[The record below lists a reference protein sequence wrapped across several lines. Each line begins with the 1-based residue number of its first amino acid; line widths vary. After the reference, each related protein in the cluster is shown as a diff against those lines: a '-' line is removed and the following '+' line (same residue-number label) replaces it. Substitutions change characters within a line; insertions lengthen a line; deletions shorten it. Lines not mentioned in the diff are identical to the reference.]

1 MRVRTSA
8 GELAGLRTATG
19 VAAYLGIP
27 YAAAPV
33 GERRFAAPA
42 PAPAWDGVRDAT
54 RFGPTAP
61 QTPYPPALA
70 RLLPTV
76 TIPGD
81 EVLNLNVW
89 TPADRDAAGRPVLVW
104 FHGGALTRGTAAL
117 PVYDG
122 ASFARQGIVVVSANY
137 RLGAEG
143 FSVLAGAPANLGLAD
158 QLAVLRWVRDEIGAF
173 GGDPGRVTV
182 MGESAGGTTTAALMV
197 SPRAAGLFHRAIV
210 QSGPLDAAPLDE
222 AAAVTRRMARRL
234 GVPATREAFAR
245 IPPQRL
251 LAALAPASPLKGAA
265 GFRIAVDHDLVPRAV
280 DAAVAES
287 SMPLL
292 TGTTTDE
299 YRLWMVPDGSVH
311 RIRRLHLLLARLKYR
326 IPSSVMREYTAATPG
341 ERFGELATDLLL
353 RVPMTDAADAR
364 RAPTWVYEF
373 AWPSP
378 VLGIG
383 AAHATEL
390 PFVFNTLGA
399 AAELVG
405 PGAPQALADE
415 MHAVWARFVHGEEP
429 GWPRWGATRPVRVFD
444 GAGNPVVND
453 PRGVRRSAMSAA
465 LAARRAAVA
474 GRGR

>member
-1 MRVRTSA
+1 MRVRVSA
-8 GELAGLRTATG
+8 GELAGAEHGG
-19 VAAYLGIP
+19 VASFLGIP

-33 GERRFAAPA
+33 GEHRFAAPA

-89 TPADRDAAGRPVLVW
+89 AAADRDAAGRPVLVW
-104 FHGGALTRGTAAL
+104 FHGGSLTRGTAAL

-210 QSGPLDAAPLDE
+210 QSGPLDAAPLGG
-222 AAAVTRRMARRL
+222 AAKVTRRMARRL

-245 IPPQRL
+245 IPPEQLVTLQR
-251 LAALAPASPLKGAA
+251 A
-265 GFRIAVDHDLVPRAV
+265 FRLAVDDDLVPRAV

-287 SMPLL
+287 GMPLL

-311 RIRRLHLLLARLKYR
+311 RIGRLHLLLARLKYR
-326 IPSSVMREYTAATPG
+326 IPSSVMREYTAAGPG

-364 RAPTWVYEF
+364 VGPTWVYEF

-390 PFVFNTLGA
+390 PFVFNTLGSSKG
-399 AAELVG
+399 LVG
-405 PGAPQALADE
+405 PEAPQALADE

-429 GWPRWGATRPVRVFD
+429 GWPRWDATRPVRRFD
-444 GAGNPVVND
+444 GAGNPVVRD
-453 PRGVRRSAMSAA
+453 PRG
-465 LAARRAAVA
+465 ARRAVMSELL
-474 GRGR
+474 RGR